1 MELRL
6 LGPIEVGHGDAAIVP
21 GRRMHR
27 LLLGLL
33 ALRPDAVVPTDDLV
47 EALWQGR
54 APRTARSMIHSRISE
69 LRAALTSGGLGEDR
83 IAILTSGDGY
93 RMVLDPEAVD
103 AHRFRQLLA
112 RARGDQE
119 GLDWPQRRDMLRAAV
134 GLWRGPAFGG
144 WLPNRPAPPE
154 VQALEDARL
163 TALEQ
168 CYEAE
173 LNAGAD
179 ASSVVDAVTPLAAQ
193 HPSRERFTALLMRA
207 LVAAG
212 RAGEA
217 LRAYERHRRWLAA
230 ELGTDPD
237 PALRRLHLELLRSLP
252 PTAGTPTTTAAPP
265 GPAQLPAV
273 PAGFVGRQRE
283 LAHLDELVDGGTRT
297 VALVGPPGV
306 GKTAL
311 VLHWAHARSRRP
323 DIGGQLYADL
333 RGNDDAPPLPPEA
346 VLERFLRAL
355 GVPGEAIPAD
365 PEERAA
371 RYRTELAHR
380 TAMVVVLDNVATS
393 AQVRPLLPGSG
404 EHLLLVTSR
413 HRLDGL
419 VASHGIGRL
428 SVTPMTEQE
437 ADELLVRVAG
447 PAQRAS
453 LRRVAALCDRL
464 PLALRIASAQL
475 DEGGAAALADRLA
488 GEGSRLG
495 LLATEDVS
503 VRAALGVSA
512 RALPEPIRAMFRSLG
527 VHPGQ
532 RPSTR
537 AAAALADV
545 PVTTAR
551 ALLDQ
556 LSAAHL
562 VQPIAEDR
570 HQLHDLVRLFA
581 AEQAATRPE
590 EAEAALVRVLNWY
603 RDATNEADR
612 TLRPAERPNFDSPDP
627 GIRFGTPAAAL
638 AWLDAEAD
646 NLVAAVE
653 SAAARH
659 PRLAWQIAA
668 AMYGWLFRR
677 QHRDRWVQLYT
688 LAGEAAR
695 VAGDVAGEALI
706 ASRLAIPLSL
716 LDRHDEAARCGGRAY
731 QLRQASGDQLGA
743 ATALLNLAAIENNAG
758 RPQEAI
764 RRLTE
769 AEQQSRTLTD
779 ATHLRALVR
788 SNLGE
793 AHLLTGRYREA
804 IAHYAAALE
813 LAEAGCGARDVAE
826 ILVGLARTHREAGT
840 ARDALSYAERA
851 VTQARTAGDVLI
863 EAEAREQSGRARID
877 LGDLPSGLGELRGA
891 LRTYQLKGHRSTDAL
906 ARYVAELAAD
916 DLP

>member
-6 LGPIEVGHGDAAIVP
+6 LGPVEIGHGDTSIVP

-33 ALRPDAVVPTDDLV
+33 ALQPNAVLPSDDLV

-69 LRAALTSGGLGEDR
+69 LRAALADAGLGADR
-83 IAILTSGDGY
+83 IAILTAGDGY
-93 RMVLDPEAVD
+93 RLVLDPEAVD
-103 AHRFRQLLA
+103 AHRFRRLLA
-112 RARGDQE
+112 RARAE
-119 GLDWPQRRDMLRAAV
+119 PAGLTWPQRRDLLREAV

-144 WLPNRPAPPE
+144 WLPHRPAPPE
-154 VQALEDARL
+154 VQALEEARL

-173 LNAGAD
+173 LNAGTD
-179 ASSVVDAVTPLAAQ
+179 GSSVVDAVAPLAAQ

-207 LVAAG
+207 YAAAG

-230 ELGTDPD
+230 ELGSDPD
-237 PALRRLHLELLRSLP
+237 PELRRLHLELLRSLP
-252 PTAGTPTTTAAPP
+252 PAAGTATAPP

-273 PAGFVGRQRE
+273 PSGFVGRRRE
-283 LAHLDELVDGGTRT
+283 LDQLDEWVERGTRT

-311 VLHWAHARSRRP
+311 ALRWAHAHSRRP
-323 DIGGQLYADL
+323 EVTGALYADL

-355 GVPGEAIPAD
+355 GVPGEAVPAD

-380 TAMVVVLDNVATS
+380 AGMVVLLDNAASS

-413 HRLDGL
+413 YRLDGL

-428 SVTPMTEQE
+428 SVPPMTEQE
-437 ADELLVRVAG
+437 AAELLVRSAG
-447 PAQRAS
+447 PAQS
-453 LRRVAALCDRL
+453 DPLRRVAALCDRL
-464 PLALRIASAQL
+464 PLALRIAAARL

-495 LLATEDVS
+495 LLTTEDVS

-512 RALPEPIRAMFRSLG
+512 RALPAPARAMFQHLG
-527 VHPGQ
+527 VHPGP

-537 AAAALADV
+537 AAAALAGV
-545 PVTTAR
+545 PVEGAR
-551 ALLDQ
+551 TLLDQ
-556 LSAAHL
+556 LTAAHL
-562 VQPIAEDR
+562 VQPVAEER

-590 EAEAALVRVLNWY
+590 EADAALLRALGWY
-603 RDATNEADR
+603 RDAANEADR
-612 TLRPAERPNFDSPDP
+612 TLRPAERPNFDSSDP
-627 GIRFGTPAAAL
+627 GLALTTAAAAL

-688 LAGEAAR
+688 LAAEAAR
-695 VAGDVAGEALI
+695 RAGDIDGEAMI
-706 ASRLAIPLSL
+706 AGRLAIPLSL
-716 LDRHDEAARCGGRAY
+716 LNRHDEAARSTGRAY
-731 QLRQASGDQLGA
+731 QLRQASGDRLGA

-758 RPQEAI
+758 RPEAAI

-769 AEQQSRTLTD
+769 AERQSRTLTE

-793 AHLLTGRYREA
+793 AHLLTGRYAQAVE
-804 IAHYAAALE
+804 HYTAALE

-840 ARDALSYAERA
+840 PRAALSYAERA
-851 VTQARTAGDVLI
+851 VTQAQTAGDLLI

-877 LGDLPSGLGELRGA
+877 LGDLPTGLGELRDA
-891 LRTYQLKGHRSTDAL
+891 LRTYRSKGHRATDAL
-906 ARYVAELAAD
+906 ARYVAGLAGD
-916 DLP
+916 GDC